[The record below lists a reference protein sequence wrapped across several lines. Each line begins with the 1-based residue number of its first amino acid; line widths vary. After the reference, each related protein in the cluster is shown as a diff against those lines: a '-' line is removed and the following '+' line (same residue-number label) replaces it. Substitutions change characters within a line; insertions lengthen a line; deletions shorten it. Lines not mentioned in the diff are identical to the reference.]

1 MKSYTKNAAIAAS
14 NLRGTNAETDD
25 RLFPQTASGIQSDR
39 STRRMRGRAGFAGA
53 VAVALICTACSSDS
67 KGSSAEAATTPPTTV
82 AAAAVAATTTAAP
95 TTTEAPAPKSPEADL
110 VAEVRPTIDVLT
122 AALAKGD
129 LKASKDALE
138 QYDAMWNGVE
148 VYVNIRSLSMYLKL
162 EADLQ
167 GDLEDGITGDA
178 PPDFAALKAKSEE
191 LGARYDDAIK
201 LSQNGAPLN
210 PLVDD
215 VTTLRIIRRGL
226 RLATSA
232 LTDGDVAKAK
242 DQFAKFTDGYNTTA
256 NDMLAE
262 RNAKNATDTKAAID
276 AAVAGFGNAATSA
289 DDLSKL
295 VAKVTSNY
303 NYGVSLWNAAARN
316 ADATKTEVTS
326 ADLIHLTQLHDVRI
340 QLIKSMN
347 AWTAG
352 NYERAGSVA
361 AVAGTTAFARV
372 QPALAAKGADAALK
386 KLIDTYTTLSGA
398 AGDAKEVGD
407 ANTAAVRGV
416 AVAEQVLLGQFW
428 SDKAVQDWIAGL
440 PAVDPLAA

>member
-1 MKSYTKNAAIAAS
+1 
-14 NLRGTNAETDD
+14 
-25 RLFPQTASGIQSDR
+25 
-39 STRRMRGRAGFAGA
+39 
-53 VAVALICTACSSDS
+53 VA
-67 KGSSAEAATTPPTTV
+67 TTV
-82 AAAAVAATTTAAP
+82 AAIAATTTAAP

-129 LKASKDALE
+129 LQASKDALE

-256 NDMLAE
+256 NEMLAE
-262 RNAKNATDTKAAID
+262 RDGKNAKATKDAVD
-276 AAVAGFGNAATSA
+276 AASAGFANAATSA

-303 NYGVSLWNAAARN
+303 NFGVSLWNAAARN

-361 AVAGTTAFARV
+361 AVAGTTAFVRV

-398 AGDAKEVGD
+398 AGDPKEVGD